1 VGVAANVNNGGLSG
15 EQLPELYRLRRNRA
29 EDWNQSASV
38 ILETTLPTDAVEQWV
53 RSEIADLDPT
63 LPVQIDT
70 LHHTVQR
77 IADRPRFETML
88 VSSFAIVGLLL
99 ALVGLYGV
107 IAFLVAQRRREIGLR
122 IALGASRVDI
132 LRLVVARGMVLVA
145 IGGVA
150 GLVVASFLSRLL
162 SSLLF
167 SVGPHDPF
175 SLAGVALVLIAVALL
190 AMLVPAFSA
199 MNVDPNVALRCE

>member
-1 VGVAANVNNGGLSG
+1 
-15 EQLPELYRLRRNRA
+15 
-29 EDWNQSASV
+29 
-38 ILETTLPTDAVEQWV
+38 
-53 RSEIADLDPT
+53 
-63 LPVQIDT
+63 
-70 LHHTVQR
+70 
-77 IADRPRFETML
+77 ML

-99 ALVGLYGV
+99 AVVGLYGV

-167 SVGPHDPF
+167 SVGPHDPL